1 MPGLVQPFRLV
12 HAGLV
17 LGTSVGLVSGGLH
30 SGRLGG
36 CRLGPGNL
44 GRNRVVARLGAV
56 PMYAYNYGT
65 DITYQNG
72 TVYYGAQPAVT
83 AAQYYQEASA
93 VADTGANGNGAQD
106 SDWLPL
112 GVFGLMPEGQ
122 KTPQMVFQIA
132 VNKEGTVRGNYYD
145 QATNTNLPVTG
156 AVDKKNQR
164 VAWRTGKNKDMIVET
179 GLYNL
184 TLNESTVLVHEGPT
198 KTQEEVLVRLKQP
211 SVNQSPGS

>member
-1 MPGLVQPFRLV
+1 M
-12 HAGLV
+12 
-17 LGTSVGLVSGGLH
+17 GLVSGGLH